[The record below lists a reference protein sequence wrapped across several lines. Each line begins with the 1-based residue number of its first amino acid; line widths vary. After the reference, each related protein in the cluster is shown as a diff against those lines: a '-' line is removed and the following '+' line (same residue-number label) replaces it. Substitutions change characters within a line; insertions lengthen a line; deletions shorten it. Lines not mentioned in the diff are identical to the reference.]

1 MKKTM
6 LFVFL
11 ICLLIVSSA
20 AADDLD
26 AVKKSGTLRLAVSSD
41 KAPFVFYD
49 INEDVT
55 GIDIKLMEEVANR
68 MGVKLDVLEMSVND
82 LVEALEIEQADVAGG
97 AFSKTTSRMNEIDF
111 TRIYYIADPIFLSGK
126 TDQLAEPLKSE
137 SFTGKRIGVLKNSGF
152 EDWIRTELT
161 DKGYAQKRDIYT
173 YDKMDDAIRALD
185 RDKVD
190 LVLMDYSLYQSRY
203 LSEANY
209 KVYNYGYAK
218 DSYAFGVR
226 KGSNLKAEI
235 DRCLAEMLKDGSAQK
250 IADVFF
256 TQDYAD
262 DTVIQW
268 NTQKAAAAPTATPLP
283 PVSVPTAIPVAS
295 GCSYSMAYVTDL
307 TIPDGQPVAAGNTF
321 TKSWRIKNTGT
332 CPWTTDCSFAFVSGS
347 QMNGK
352 NYYFPTTV
360 YPGNT
365 IDISIDMT
373 APSAAGTYQGNWQLM
388 TPQGKAVGYQL
399 WVQIVVPGTYTGP
412 EWASVSSDSSGSSS
426 SSSSSVEAVPTS
438 TPWVAD
444 ITSPISIDKLATAV
458 AILPTATKEPEI
470 LSVMTLSPKDYGKII
485 EQLDSSL
492 LENVNVTLATPFV
505 QIMERKDFFSEKK

>member
-20 AADDLD
+20 IADDLD

-55 GIDIKLMEEVANR
+55 GIDVKLMEEVARR
-68 MGVKLDVLEMSVND
+68 MGVKLDVLEMSAGD
-82 LVEALEIEQADVAGG
+82 LVESLEIDQTDVIGG
-97 AFSKTTSRMNEIDF
+97 AFSKTTSRANDIDF
-111 TRIYYIADPIFLSGK
+111 TRIYYIADPIFLTGK
-126 TDQLAEPLKSE
+126 TTQLAEPLKPE

-161 DKGYAQKRDIYT
+161 EKDYAQKRDIYT

-203 LSEANY
+203 MSGSDY

-218 DSYAFGVR
+218 DSYVFGVR
-226 KGSNLKAEI
+226 KGSDLKAEI
-235 DRCLAEMLKDGSAQK
+235 DRYLAEMMKDGSAQK

-256 TQDYAD
+256 TQDYTD
-262 DTVIQW
+262 DTVIKW
-268 NTQKAAAAPTATPLP
+268 NTQKASNAPTATPLP
-283 PVSVPTAIPVAS
+283 PVTVPTAIPVS
-295 GCSYSMAYVTDL
+295 SNCSYSMAYVTDL
-307 TIPDGQPVAAGNTF
+307 TIPDGQPISAGDTF

-373 APSAAGTYQGNWQLM
+373 APSASGTYQGNWQLM

-412 EWASVSSDSSGSSS
+412 EWASVSSETSDSSS
-426 SSSSSVEAVPTS
+426 SSSSSAAIAPTS
-438 TPWVAD
+438 TPWYKEVVIPDDHHIIATVA
-444 ITSPISIDKLATAV
+444 
-458 AILPTATKEPEI
+458 AILPTATKQPEFTI
-470 LSVMTLSPKDYGKII
+470 QTLSPADYGKII
-485 EQLDSSL
+485 EQVEHSQLLDVVLS
-492 LENVNVTLATPFV
+492 TPFV
-505 QIMERKDFFSEKK
+505 QILDKSDFIMQKK